1 MSGGGYTVGEKY
13 TAINDKALVSVFGF
27 IGIAAPHNQ
36 ETRVGLAAVHPSA
49 YLHIH
54 HYQADFL
61 VIRKDGDG
69 GCGCG
74 REEKPDIFEHIGEF
88 DADEGVAV
96 DDEDRVADAHGMS
109 LFRRRFL
116 TASNSAVD
124 KKQM

>member
-1 MSGGGYTVGEKY
+1 MSRGGYTVGEKY

-27 IGIAAPHNQ
+27 TGIAAPHNQ
-36 ETRVGLAAVHPSA
+36 ETGADLAAVYPAA
-49 YLHIH
+49 YFHIH

-61 VIRKDGDG
+61 VLRKDGDG

-88 DADEGVAV
+88 DADEGFAV
-96 DDEDRVADAHGMS
+96 DDEDRVADAHDMS
-109 LFRRRFL
+109 LFRPWFL
-116 TASNSAVD
+116 TASNSAVG